1 MTPEFNIFRDLTSN
15 NPPSSPLNPNAAP
28 SGNFDLL
35 DWKLTLPIDLD
46 NNNRADEIEERQ
58 LSEGF
63 QDSRYFYTGKDGGMV
78 FRAPIEGART
88 STNTKYTRTELRE
101 MLRQGNRAFS
111 TKGVG
116 GNNWVFS
123 SAPSQAQDAAGGVD
137 GELTATLAVNH
148 VTTTGDR
155 SQVGR
160 VIIGQIHANDA
171 EPVRI
176 YYRKLPENVKGSI
189 YIAHEPRTG
198 PDQKYDLI
206 GSRSRSARNPE
217 NGIALNEKFSYKV
230 NVVGDLLTVTIIRP
244 GKPNVVQEVNMD
256 GSGYDDPNQYMYFKA
271 GVYNQNN
278 TGDPNDYVQAT
289 FYALDNKHTG
299 YSPNPTPVDVIPE
312 HNTTYINAG
321 GERYDDLLGN
331 QWSASKG
338 FSNGRT
344 FSTANPI
351 DQTEEDVLYQS
362 EYYGR
367 NFSFQQ
373 ELQNGSYDVT
383 LKFAEIYFNQ
393 AGKRVFDVKIEDK
406 LVLNDF
412 DIYTRTGGINIAYDQ
427 TFKVDVNDSLLNI
440 DFFASVNNAK
450 ISGIV
455 IEPSTSLI

>member
-1 MTPEFNIFRDLTSN
+1 M
-15 NPPSSPLNPNAAP
+15 NPNVPP
-28 SGNFDLL
+28 SGNFALL
-35 DWKLTLPIDLD
+35 DWKLTLPIDED
-46 NNNRADEIEERQ
+46 KNNKADEIEERQ

-63 QDSRYFYTGKDGGMV
+63 QDSRYFYTSQDGGMV

-101 MLRQGNRAFS
+101 MLRQGDRAFS

-123 SAPSQAQDAAGGVD
+123 SAPSPAQDAAGGVD

-148 VTTTGDR
+148 VTTTGAP

-160 VIIGQIHANDA
+160 VIIGQIHANDD
-171 EPVRI
+171 EPLRI
-176 YYRKLPENVKGSI
+176 YYRKLPGNSKGSI
-189 YIAHEPRTG
+189 YIAHQPLG
-198 PDQKYDLI
+198 SPDRKYDLI
-206 GSRSRSARNPE
+206 GSRSRSASDPE
-217 NGIALNEKFSYKV
+217 DGIALNEKFSYKV
-230 NVVGDLLTVTIIRP
+230 KVVGELLTVTIIRS
-244 GKPNVVQEVNMD
+244 GKADVVQEVNMAD
-256 GSGYDDPNQYMYFKA
+256 SGYDAPNQYMYFKA
-271 GVYNQNN
+271 GVYNLNN
-278 TGDPNDYVQAT
+278 TGEPNDYVQAT

-312 HNTTYINAG
+312 KNTTYLNAG
-321 GERYDDLLGN
+321 GESYDDLLGN
-331 QWSASKG
+331 QWSASQG

-351 DQTEEDVLYQS
+351 AQTEEDVLYQS

-367 NFSFQQ
+367 NISFQQ

-412 DIYTRTGGINIAYDQ
+412 DIYKRTGGTNIASDQ
-427 TFKVDVNDSLLNI
+427 TFQVEVNDGWLNI
-440 DFFASVNNAK
+440 DFLASVNNAK

-455 IEPSTSLI
+455 IEPSTALI